1 MEDIIE
7 KAWIE
12 LGKESIFYNYL
23 KMYFDNI
30 PSENVRTVK
39 LSVSKS
45 GRFKIIFN
53 PRRLKAKGLIF
64 TKAILKHEIFHIIHG
79 HIFIKPKDKTDR
91 QIWNLAMDAAINQQ
105 IKELDAFSV
114 PLDVL
119 LDEGCGTDNENLFVG
134 PPMNYINRTVE
145 EYYKWIME
153 YYEKSNKADL
163 ELIEDN
169 RVDSHEDFGNFEIM
183 EEIVTDLVSEVISEA
198 YEKSKGDV
206 PSGLEIPISLIIN
219 KSKRNWKDLIRRF
232 FGNSIVI
239 EKYRTP
245 LRPNR
250 RYENQPGWRS
260 LFGPEIAIVI
270 DTSGSIIEEEYTDFF
285 SEIERIAKIYDSRIY
300 IVQVD
305 NSVQNVLKYG
315 KGDWK
320 NINIKGKGN
329 TDLEPAIEY
338 LEENIRPEGI
348 IVFTDGYVD
357 VPIIKRRALFV
368 LSKNYN
374 EEFKKSVEEIYGI
387 KSVIVL

>member
-1 MEDIIE
+1 VEDIIE

-300 IVQVD
+300 IIQVD

>member
-79 HIFIKPKDKTDR
+79 HIFIKPKGKTDR

-285 SEIERIAKIYDSRIY
+285 SEIERIAKVYDSRIY

-305 NSVQNVLKYG
+305 NSVQNVLRYG

>member
-30 PSENVRTVK
+30 PSENTRAIK
-39 LSVSKS
+39 LSISKS
-45 GRFKIIFN
+45 GRFKLLYN
-53 PRRLKAKGLIF
+53 PRRLKAKGIIF
-64 TKAILKHEIFHIIHG
+64 AKSILKHEIFHIIHG
-79 HIFIKPKDKTDR
+79 HIFIKAKNKTDR
-91 QIWNLAMDAAINQQ
+91 QIWNLAMDAAVNQQ

-114 PLDVL
+114 PLDIL
-119 LDEGCGTDNENLFVG
+119 LDEGCGTDNENFSVG

-145 EYYKWIME
+145 EYYKWIIE

-163 ELIEDN
+163 ELIEEN
-169 RVDSHEDFGNFEIM
+169 RIDSHEDFGNFEII

-198 YEKSKGDV
+198 YEKSRGDI
-206 PSGLEIPISLIIN
+206 PSGLEVPISLTIN
-219 KSKRNWKDLIRRF
+219 KSKKNWKDLIRRF

-260 LFGPEIAIVI
+260 LFGPEIAIII
-270 DTSGSIIEEEYTDFF
+270 DTSGSIIEDEYSAFF
-285 SEIERIAKIYDSRIY
+285 SEIEKIAKIYDSRIY
-300 IVQVD
+300 IVQID
-305 NSVQNVLKYG
+305 NSIQNILRYG

-320 NINIKGKGN
+320 NIEIKGKGD

-348 IVFTDGYVD
+348 IIFTDGFVD

-374 EEFKKSVEEIYGI
+374 KEFKKNVEEIYGNKAI
-387 KSVIVL
+387 IIL